1 MTLAP
6 PIIVAAEDRLQL
18 VQILAQAPG
27 AAAGPQLDTELERAR
42 IVPLSEVPADVVVM
56 NSEVEYEDETTHR
69 RRRLRLVYP
78 KDADSNAGRV
88 SVLAPL
94 GCALLGLRAKQAIDW
109 DMPGGPRRLRVISV
123 TRASPSAQ
131 SWAADMAGRLL

>member
-1 MTLAP
+1 MTSSP
-6 PIIVAAEDRLQL
+6 PIIVASEDRSQL
-18 VQILAQAPG
+18 LQILAHAHG
-27 AAAGPQLDTELERAR
+27 AAAGPQLDAELERAHV
-42 IVPLSEVPADVVVM
+42 VPLSEVPRDVVVM
-56 NSEVEYEDETTHR
+56 NSEVEYEDEATLR

-94 GCALLGLRAKQAIDW
+94 GCALLGLRAEQAIDW

-123 TRASPSAQ
+123 TRATPDTAQQVPSA
-131 SWAADMAGRLL
+131 